1 MPRIG
6 RTKDPTNAVGHCW
19 PPCPGVPQPKA
30 NTVFVNGLHNVLVV
44 GDTYTPHAGLCG
56 LVPPLPPAHPEVTK
70 TITGSPT
77 VFANGLAVVRDA
89 DPLNCG
95 DVVNSNAGNVFVDG
109 GGLGGPESINDPDQT
124 TGYSVKIPVIIYP
137 PLNIP
142 YVSRMMDVRA
152 NNSSPLRQ
160 IEVFD
165 NGCPF
170 SIKPTGSYT
179 PLIENG
185 SNTEYR
191 NYPGPPI
198 ADTPVGANLPSYAP
212 NFYKNPI
219 RITNFTLSAYIGNNK
234 QATASQIRDYA
245 INAGINIIEGIANVV
260 IPGIS
265 FIPGVRNFFNRGKRR
280 RKSIEFKEVTTGII
294 MAGINFNYDT
304 GEIYGQLDSAPTDS
318 VYLKIQG
325 KNYIGQS
332 TIVDLGFNF
341 VKKQSCQ

>member
-6 RTKDPTNAVGHCW
+6 RTKDPTNAIGHCW

-30 NTVFVNGLHNVLVV
+30 NTVFVNGIHNVLVV

-56 LVPPLPPAHPEVTK
+56 LVPPVPPAHPLTTK

-95 DVVNSNAGNVFVDG
+95 DVVNSNTGNVFVDG
-109 GGLGGPESINDPDQT
+109 GGLGGPEGINDPDQT
-124 TGYSVKIPVIIYP
+124 TGYTVKIPIIIYP
-137 PLNIP
+137 AMDIP
-142 YVSRMMDVRA
+142 YVSRMETAGSRTV
-152 NNSSPLRQ
+152 
-160 IEVFD
+160 EVFD
-165 NGCPF
+165 RGCSF
-170 SIKPTGSYT
+170 RIKPIKSYT

-198 ADTPVGANLPSYAP
+198 ADSPVGARLPSYAP
-212 NFYKNPI
+212 NFYKEPI

-245 INAGINIIEGIANVV
+245 INAGINVAETVANIV

-265 FIPGVRNFFNRGKRR
+265 LIPGVRNFFNRGRRR
-280 RKSIEFKEVTTGII
+280 RKAIEFREITTGII

-332 TIVDLGFNF
+332 SIVELGFNF
-341 VKKQSCQ
+341 KKQQSCQ